1 MQVAADPG
9 TAALAEAR
17 RHLGYRE
24 SPPGSN
30 RTTFGRWFGLDGVP
44 WCAIFVSY
52 CYEVGAGIVLGEGRS
67 FRHGFASVPALQD
80 WLRETGQWLE
90 AGPRP
95 GDLAV
100 FDWDGGLPDHVGLV
114 ERVEGLE
121 LVTIEGNTAVGN
133 DSDGGCVMRRHRPWK
148 AVSGY
153 GRLREAPESA
163 TL

>member
-1 MQVAADPG
+1 
-9 TAALAEAR
+9 
-17 RHLGYRE
+17 
-24 SPPGSN
+24 
-30 RTTFGRWFGLDGVP
+30 
-44 WCAIFVSY
+44 
-52 CYEVGAGIVLGEGRS
+52 
-67 FRHGFASVPALQD
+67 
-80 WLRETGQWLE
+80 
-90 AGPRP
+90 
-95 GDLAV
+95 
-100 FDWDGGLPDHVGLV
+100 VGLV